1 MERLAPG
8 IEWKVVKKREGWRP
22 SIRCP
27 CPGPRCRFLRVHGSP
42 TRAGRVSGLF
52 GEEAK
57 GAGRRGASVDERR
70 PRRRVAPRDAAAG
83 QPTGPP
89 PWPDYLDHTYRRQSA
104 ARFLGKRAA
113 GSAECLGPLV
123 FVAAHDEDEE
133 VRLACLE
140 VLFGSGWPGLEAFMV
155 ALSFDSSDEV
165 RRLALEALGLLAR
178 RASSHRAASAGGPR
192 PGDPREGRAMLAD
205 ESWQR
210 WRL

>member
-1 MERLAPG
+1 MP
-8 IEWKVVKKREGWRP
+8 EGVEHLWTNAD
-22 SIRCP
+22 
-27 CPGPRCRFLRVHGSP
+27 L
-42 TRAGRVSGLF
+42 
-52 GEEAK
+52 
-57 GAGRRGASVDERR
+57 
-70 PRRRVAPRDAAAG
+70 AAALLHG
-83 QPTGPP
+83 TRLPGEPTGPP

-133 VRLACLE
+133 VRLVCLE
-140 VLFGSGWPGLEAFMV
+140 VLFGSGWSGLEAFMV

-165 RRLALEALGLLAR
+165 RRLALEALGLLGAASQLPIAR
-178 RASSHRAASAGGPR
+178 RLLEDR
-192 PGDPREGRAMLAD
+192 DPEIREKVRAMLAD